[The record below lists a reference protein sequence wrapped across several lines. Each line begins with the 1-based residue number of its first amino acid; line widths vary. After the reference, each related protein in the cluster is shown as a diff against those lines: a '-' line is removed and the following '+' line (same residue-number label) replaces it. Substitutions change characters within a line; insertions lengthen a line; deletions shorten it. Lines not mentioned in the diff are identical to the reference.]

1 MYLDVPFVHRKYLM
15 EDGVNYCFVGILRS
29 GKSALMYQRIHDL
42 LDGGV
47 PLGRIIYV
55 NFEDECLMEMTV
67 ADLNLILEVGY
78 DLSGGEN
85 RMCFSMRSRT
95 WKVGPNSYVG
105 LPIRSTRSASPEA
118 TARC

>member
-42 LDGGV
+42 LDGDV

-55 NFEDECLMEMTV
+55 NFEDERLMEMTV

-78 DLSGGEN
+78 DLSGGETV
-85 RMCFSMRSRT
+85 CVSR
-95 WKVGPNSYVG
+95 
-105 LPIRSTRSASPEA
+105 
-118 TARC
+118 

>member
-1 MYLDVPFVHRKYLM
+1 
-15 EDGVNYCFVGILRS
+15 
-29 GKSALMYQRIHDL
+29 MYQRIHDL

-95 WKVGPNSYVG
+95 LLESGGNVRHGTVENVSHE
-105 LPIRSTRSASPEA
+105 PIKLVAN
-118 TARC
+118 

>member
-47 PLGRIIYV
+47 PLGRRLW
-55 NFEDECLMEMTV
+55 LM
-67 ADLNLILEVGY
+67 
-78 DLSGGEN
+78 
-85 RMCFSMRSRT
+85 
-95 WKVGPNSYVG
+95 
-105 LPIRSTRSASPEA
+105 
-118 TARC
+118 